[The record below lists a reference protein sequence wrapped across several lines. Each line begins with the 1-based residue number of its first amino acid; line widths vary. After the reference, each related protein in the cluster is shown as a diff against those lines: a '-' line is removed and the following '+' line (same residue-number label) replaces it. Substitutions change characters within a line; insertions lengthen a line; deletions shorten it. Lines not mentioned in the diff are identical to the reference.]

1 MITIDLKDHALYD
14 EAAEPGFGINYQGAG
29 TVFLKVD
36 MSEPLQYCED
46 LDRDEVQDF
55 FNQPDE
61 YFFGKAN
68 LDLEFVQSPSLGKGK
83 QAMWFAKY
91 FKSGYYEEP
100 FE

>member
-1 MITIDLKDHALYD
+1 MITIDLKEHTLYD
-14 EAAEPGFGINYQGAG
+14 KAAEPTCGIGYQGVG
-29 TVFLKVD
+29 TVFLKAD
-36 MSEPLQYCED
+36 MSEALHYCED
-46 LDRDEVQDF
+46 LDREEVQAF

-61 YFFGKAN
+61 YLFGKVT
-68 LDLEFVQSPSLGKGK
+68 LDWEFVQSPSLGKGK